1 MENIKNV
8 ILGVLVVAVL
18 FLGAKVSGL
27 SSSLG
32 AASGYAHYQMESFL
46 QGVSAGARDQFSVSN
61 TGVLTTSGAI
71 TTTSALTSGAFS
83 ATTGA
88 FSSTL
93 DVTGATEVGLFT
105 QGGGVLSTSTVS
117 TAMIP
122 TAATF
127 NYGLIQITPN
137 TADLTYT
144 FPATSTMSAMIPN
157 AGDSRTVMVY
167 NATTTAGIDVIFA
180 AGTGM
185 EIKGTGS
192 TPLTIDEASMGTLTF
207 VRKANSDI
215 LVLVNAAVAD

>member
-1 MENIKNV
+1 MIDTLKQIITSAIV
-8 ILGVLVVAVL
+8 ALVVTFLVMVGSNQPSNLGSTGDIEQFAVWFTKGL
-18 FLGAKVSGL
+18 YGGSSKVQIVDSSGNVVAPIVG
-27 SSSLG
+27 STI
-32 AASGYAHYQMESFL
+32 SGTTL
-46 QGVSAGARDQFSVSN
+46 TLTDLL
-61 TGVLTTSGAI
+61 TGVNAS
-71 TTTSALTSGAFS
+71 
-83 ATTGA
+83 
-88 FSSTL
+88 FSST
-93 DVTGATEVGLFT
+93 VATGLLTT
-105 QGGGVLSTSTVS
+105 GGDVLSTSTVS

-144 FPATSTMSAMIPN
+144 FPASSTLSAMIPN
-157 AGDSRTVMVY
+157 AGNSRTVMIY

-215 LVLVNAAVAD
+215 LVLVNPAVAD